1 MNPDMK
7 TYYYQ
12 ELKSI
17 DELLER
23 DKQRE
28 KDGFPR
34 KIKLGRIFRPGK
46 TGKDKIIIVPTIVEE
61 KFYHDSIRFRD
72 RKNDR
77 SAGTGD
83 GENEETGGSGE
94 GEEGDILGEVPIHQE
109 EKGDG
114 TAGKGSGEGHEVASN
129 AYDLGKILTEK
140 FKLPNLQDRGK
151 KKTFTKYTYEMTDKN
166 RGFGQ
171 FLDKKATLKRII
183 RTNQALGRIP
193 DIQKID
199 SSRFLVDPRDKVY
212 RILSKEKDYEAQA
225 LVFFIRDYSASMYG
239 KPTEIVTSQHLMIYS
254 WLSYQ
259 YEKQVETRFILH
271 DDSAREVPDF
281 YTYYN
286 LSIAGG
292 TFIASAYKLVN
303 ELVTKGT
310 LARDYNI
317 YIFHGTDG
325 DDLDSSGSEAV
336 KELETML
343 GYANRVGITVV
354 TSPNR
359 PKGQT
364 TAEKYIDSS
373 GLLEK
378 QHKLLHLSVLKE
390 NSDEGQIIES
400 IKELIEEE

>member
-1 MNPDMK
+1 MEYSDPKN
-7 TYYYQ
+7 YYHK

-17 DELLER
+17 DDLLER

-34 KIKLGRIFRPGK
+34 KIKLGRIFKPGK
-46 TGKDKIIIVPTIVEE
+46 TGKNNIIIVPTVDEE
-61 KFYHDSIRFRD
+61 KFYHDAIRF
-72 RKNDR
+72 K
-77 SAGTGD
+77 D
-83 GENEETGGSGE
+83 GSPENEETGGSGDGDE
-94 GEEGDILGEVPIHQE
+94 GEVLGEVPIHGEQE
-109 EKGDG
+109 GADG
-114 TAGKGSGEGHEVASN
+114 AGQGSGGEHEVASS

-140 FKLPNLQDRGK
+140 FKLPNLLDKGK
-151 KKTFTKYTYEMTDKN
+151 KKTFTKFRYEMTDKN

-183 RTNQALGRIP
+183 RTNQALGRVP
-193 DIQKID
+193 DVTKID
-199 SSRFLVDPRDKVY
+199 SSGFLVDPKDKVY

-225 LVFFIRDYSASMYG
+225 MVFFLRDYSASMYG

-271 DDSAREVPDF
+271 DDEAKEVPDF

-292 TFIASAYKLVN
+292 TFIASAYRMVN
-303 ELVTKGT
+303 EIVEKES

-325 DDLDSSGSEAV
+325 DDLDSEGSEAV
-336 KELETML
+336 EELGKML
-343 GYANRVGITVV
+343 VYASRVGITIV
-354 TSPNR
+354 TSRGRNP
-359 PKGQT
+359 GQT
-364 TAEKYIDSS
+364 TAGKYIQSS
-373 GLLEK
+373 GLLESRK
-378 QHKLLHLSVLKE
+378 ELIRLSSLQE
-390 NSDEGQIIES
+390 DADETGIIDG
-400 IKELIEEE
+400 IKELIEE

>member
-1 MNPDMK
+1 MQDPDPK
-7 TYYYQ
+7 TYYHKQ
-12 ELKSI
+12 LKSI
-17 DELLER
+17 DDLLER

-46 TGKDKIIIVPTIVEE
+46 TGKDKIIIVPSVEEE
-61 KFYHDSIRFRD
+61 KFYHDTIRSKD
-72 RKNDR
+72 QA
-77 SAGTGD
+77 S
-83 GENEETGGSGE
+83 ENEQTGGSGE
-94 GEEGDILGEVPIHQE
+94 GQEGDVLGEIPIHQDGE
-109 EKGDG
+109 EAG
-114 TAGKGSGEGHEVASN
+114 TAGQGSGEEHETASS

-140 FKLPNLQDRGK
+140 FKLPHLQDRGK
-151 KKTFTKYTYEMTDKN
+151 KKTFTKFRYEMTDKN

-171 FLDKKATLKRII
+171 FLDKKATLKRIL
-183 RTNQALGRIP
+183 RTNQALGRVP
-193 DIQKID
+193 DSSNID

-271 DDSAREVPDF
+271 DDKAKEVPDF

-303 ELVTKGT
+303 EIISKES
-310 LARDYNI
+310 LAKDYNI
-317 YIFHGTDG
+317 YVFHGTDG
-325 DDLDSSGSEAV
+325 DDLDTGGEEAI
-336 KELETML
+336 KELNTML
-343 GYANRVGITVV
+343 GYANRIGITVV
-354 TSPNR
+354 TAPYR
-359 PKGQT
+359 ETGQT
-364 TAEKYIDSS
+364 SVEKYIGRS
-373 GLLEK
+373 GLLEDK
-378 QHKLLHLSVLKE
+378 KERIRLSSLRESADE
-390 NSDEGQIIES
+390 NEIIAS
-400 IKELIEEE
+400 IKELIEE

>member
-1 MNPDMK
+1 MGDPDQK
-7 TYYYQ
+7 NYYHK

-17 DELLER
+17 DDLLAR

-28 KDGFPR
+28 EDGFPR
-34 KIKLGRIFRPGK
+34 KIRLGRIFRPGK
-46 TGKDKIIIVPTIVEE
+46 TGKDNIIIVPTVEEE
-61 KFYHDSIRFRD
+61 KFYHDIIRF
-72 RKNDR
+72 KNNT
-77 SAGTGD
+77 AQ
-83 GENEETGGSGE
+83 NEQTGGSGE
-94 GEEGDILGEVPIHQE
+94 GEEGEVIGEVPVHG
-109 EKGDG
+109 EKEGEGGAG
-114 TAGKGSGEGHEVASN
+114 TGSGGDHEVTSS

-140 FKLPNLQDRGK
+140 FKLPNLHDRGK
-151 KKTFTKYTYEMTDKN
+151 KKTFTKFRYEMTDKN

-193 DIQKID
+193 DVTNINT
-199 SSRFLVDPRDKVY
+199 SGFLVDPRDKVY

-239 KPTEIVTSQHLMIYS
+239 KPTEIVTSQHLMIFS

-271 DDSAREVPDF
+271 DNEAKEVPDF

-292 TFIASAYKLVN
+292 TFIASAYSLVN
-303 ELVTKGT
+303 EIVAKES

-325 DDLDSSGSEAV
+325 DDLDDEGTDAV
-336 KELETML
+336 KELNLML
-343 GYANRVGITVV
+343 GYASRIGITVV
-354 TSPNR
+354 TAPAR
-359 PKGQT
+359 AAGQT
-364 TAEKYIDSS
+364 TAEKYIAKS
-373 GLLEK
+373 GFLENKKELLR
-378 QHKLLHLSVLKE
+378 LSALKE
-390 NSDEGQIIES
+390 NSGEGEVIAS
-400 IKELIEEE
+400 IKELIEE